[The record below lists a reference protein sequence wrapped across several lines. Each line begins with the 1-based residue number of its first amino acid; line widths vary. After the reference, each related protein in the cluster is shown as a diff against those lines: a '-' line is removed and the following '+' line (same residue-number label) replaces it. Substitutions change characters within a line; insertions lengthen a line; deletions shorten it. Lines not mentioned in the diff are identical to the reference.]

1 MFADLRTANGVDLR
15 AHAQITGIVTENG
28 HATESEERVLIRG
41 DLSSRE
47 FVAFW
52 IDDHNRIQAAMNV
65 NVWDVI
71 RPLT

>member
-1 MFADLRTANGVDLR
+1 MVGPTQAVRT
-15 AHAQITGIVTENG
+15 T
-28 HATESEERVLIRG
+28 
-41 DLSSRE
+41 
-47 FVAFW
+47 FW

>member
-47 FVAFW
+47 FVAFLSLSTG
-52 IDDHNRIQAAMNV
+52 AGSGV
-65 NVWDVI
+65 TV
-71 RPLT
+71 